1 MAGKRVAGKIKL
13 SEPDQ
18 LADGLYGAGNGLYLR
33 KRGAAASWYFR
44 FTENGK
50 RREIGLGSAS
60 ALTPTAAKRI
70 AVKLRADIAEG
81 KFPGHDQPQKIVPAF
96 GSVWEKAVDH
106 FADLKAWRSE
116 HTEEKWRSSIRIYML
131 PSLGN
136 KRVDEITRD
145 DVIAILQ
152 PVWKMH
158 AETGRKIRM
167 RLEAIL
173 DYCQFMGW
181 RTGDNPARWRG
192 NMDQVFP
199 ARVKPTSH
207 LMAYPWRE
215 LPQLCQVLTETESVS
230 FKAILFGTLTASR
243 ANEFVPAR
251 WDEFDFERK
260 VWLMPRRKDGKDFPH
275 RVPLSSQ
282 AVSILESLPREGEF
296 VFSRLGRGHI
306 SKETPRVLL
315 QRLTGKGFTMHG
327 MRSAFRDWGAEMGE
341 DFALCELALS
351 HAIGNAVTAAYLRTD
366 QLERRRPLMQRWA
379 DFLLPDGYMPAR
391 PSSATA

>member
-1 MAGKRVAGKIKL
+1 MAEKRVAQKLKL
-13 SEPDQ
+13 SDPEQ
-18 LADGLYGAGNGLYLR
+18 LEDGLYSVGNGLYLR

-44 FTENGK
+44 YTENGR

-60 ALTPTAAKRI
+60 RLMPTAAKRM

-81 KFPGHDQPQKIVPAF
+81 KFPGHEQQKKIVPTF
-96 GSVWEKAVDH
+96 GEVWERAVDH
-106 FADLKAWRSE
+106 FGTLKAWRSSY
-116 HTEEKWRSSIRIYML
+116 TDEKWRSSIRLYML
-131 PSLGN
+131 PTLAA

-145 DVIAILQ
+145 DVIAILG
-152 PVWKMH
+152 PVWQH
-158 AETGRKIRM
+158 HSETGRKVRM

-173 DYCQFMGW
+173 DYCEFNGW
-181 RTGDNPARWRG
+181 RQGDNPARWRG
-192 NMDQVFP
+192 NLDQVFP
-199 ARVKPTSH
+199 PRVHPTTH
-207 LMAYPWRE
+207 FMAYPWRE
-215 LPQLCQVLTETESVS
+215 LPDLCQALSDSNAVS

-251 WDEFDFERK
+251 WEEFDFERK

-275 RVPLSSQ
+275 RVPLPRQ
-282 AVSILESLPREGEF
+282 ALSILESLPREGEF

-315 QRLTGKGFTMHG
+315 QRLTGKGYTMHG
-327 MRSAFRDWGAEMGE
+327 MRSAFRDWGAENGE

-379 DFLLPDGYMPAR
+379 DFLLPDGYSPER
-391 PSSATA
+391 LSSASA